1 MSHLEA
7 LILGIVQGLTEFL
20 PVSSSGHIA
29 VLQDWFNIN
38 SDNVSITIVAHA
50 GTLIA
55 ILFFYKKEFKNIF
68 RNLFKSR
75 TSILVNPTVRLFSLV
90 FVASIP
96 AGIVGIVFRE
106 FFNSLFGNSQ
116 YVGIFFLVTAAVLIF
131 SRSKSEE
138 YEPMQT
144 NTEYIS
150 HQITYTQAFL
160 IGISQAVAICP
171 GVSRAGLT
179 ITTALFLGLKKQ
191 NAAFFS
197 FLISIPAIIG
207 ATVIELEKLSAIDN
221 AVSLVTLFFASL
233 VFGFVG
239 LWGVVF
245 VLNRGKLHYFAA
257 YLIPLALFILFYAQP

>member
-1 MSHLEA
+1 MTHLEA
-7 LILGIVQGLTEFL
+7 LILGMVQGLTEFL
-20 PVSSSGHIA
+20 PVSSSGHMA
-29 VLQDWFNIN
+29 VLQHWFGIT

-50 GTLIA
+50 GSLIA
-55 ILFFYKKEFKNIF
+55 ILFFYNKEFKNIL

-96 AGIVGIVFRE
+96 AGVVGILFRE
-106 FFNSLFGNSQ
+106 FFNSLFGSTQ
-116 YVGIFFLVTAAVLIF
+116 YVGLFFLVTAAVLLF
-131 SRSKSEE
+131 SRTKPEQ

-160 IGISQAVAICP
+160 IGVSQAIAICP

-197 FLISIPAIIG
+197 FLISIPTIMG
-207 ATVIELEKLSAIDN
+207 ATILELAKLSAIDN
-221 AVSLVTLFFASL
+221 LASLVTLFLASL
-233 VFGFVG
+233 FFGFVG

-257 YLIPLALFILFYAQP
+257 YLVPLALFILFYAQP